1 VKLSSKRRAAIAAVA
16 ILLIL
21 FLVRPG
27 VSRLKAR
34 IAASISRAVA
44 RPVEIG
50 AVQLRFLPRPGFD
63 LENLVIEEDPAFG
76 AEPILRASE
85 VTAVVR
91 VSSLLRGRLDVS
103 RLELTEP
110 SVNLV
115 RSADG
120 RWNLEDLLERT
131 ARTPTAPTA
140 KSKSETRPGF
150 PYIEASSGRINFKAG
165 PVKKSYALLDADF
178 ALWQESENIWGVR
191 LRAQPLR
198 TDMNLN
204 DAGVLRVN
212 GTWQRAPSLHETP
225 LQFSL
230 EWDRVQLG
238 QLSKL
243 ISGSDRGW
251 RGEWRVDATL
261 NGTPAGLQISAESSI
276 DNFRRYDISISSG
289 MRLQA
294 HCDAQYNSAEHMAH
308 EIFCSAPVGNGM
320 MTLHGD
326 AGAIGVHRISLS
338 LNLDNIP
345 ANAAAQLALRMKQ
358 NLPPDLVAS
367 GSVQGDF
374 VVKQDPESGRE
385 ARLQGRG
392 EIGDLRLQSASNK
405 VEVSPGT
412 VPFVVD
418 SEAHR
423 NSRDKSPRRF
433 AGESV
438 PVTGLRLEYGPFPLA
453 LGRPLP
459 AQARGWFGKSGY
471 GLEIRG
477 EAEIANTL
485 RLASL
490 LGVPA
495 IKANVDG
502 VAQMDLL
509 IAGSWTK
516 NVSEGS
522 SNFSAPELTGK
533 AQLHN
538 LRANV
543 RGLGGPVELSSAQM
557 VISPDEVRIDKLNAV
572 AANADWTG
580 LVTLPRNCGTP
591 GACIVN
597 FDLNTEQVALGELKE
612 WLHPAAS
619 ERRWYQVLASQPA
632 APSILPT
639 LRASG
644 KIGAAKLLVHNIV
657 ANRVSASLNLD
668 RDTLRISDLHANLLG
683 GKYKGD
689 WQFDFAG
696 TSPACTG
703 NGTLTAISLSQVA
716 EAMNDDWVSGTLTGS
731 YQFKSSSLDWQS
743 VDAKLQL
750 DLRTG
755 ALPHIALNAGD
766 SPLRIDRW
774 DVQARLHE
782 GEIEIAKGKL
792 VSPSG
797 TYEVSGTASLGRD
810 LDFKLTQ
817 GESVNASGAAAYS
830 IQGTLAEPRVA
841 LVPAPQTQAQLKP

>member
-1 VKLSSKRRAAIAAVA
+1 VKLSSKRRTAIAAVA
-16 ILLIL
+16 VLLIL

-27 VSRLKAR
+27 VSQLKAR
-34 IAASISRAVA
+34 IASSISRAVA

-115 RSADG
+115 RAADG
-120 RWNLEDLLERT
+120 RWNLEELLEHT

-150 PYIEASSGRINFKAG
+150 PYIEATSGRINFKAG
-165 PVKKSYALLDADF
+165 QVKKPYSLLDADF
-178 ALWQESENIWGVR
+178 ALWQESENSWGVR

-204 DAGVLRVN
+204 DAGILRVN
-212 GTWQRAPSLHETP
+212 GTWQRAPRLHETP

-243 ISGSDRGW
+243 ISGSDQGW
-251 RGEWRVDATL
+251 RGEGRGDVTFK
-261 NGTPAGLQISAESSI
+261 GTPAGLQIGADFSI
-276 DNFRRYDISISSG
+276 DNFHRYDISISSG
-289 MRLQA
+289 MRLQT

-308 EIFCSAPVGNGM
+308 EIFCSSPVGNGM

-326 AGAIGVHRISLS
+326 AGVIGSHRINLS

-345 ANAAAQLALRMKQ
+345 ANSAAQLALRMKK
-358 NLPPDLVAS
+358 NLPPDLMVA
-367 GSVQGDF
+367 GSVQADF
-374 VVKQDPESGRE
+374 VLKEDQESGHE
-385 ARLQGRG
+385 ARLQGQG

-412 VPFVVD
+412 VPFVLN

-423 NSRDKSPRRF
+423 NSRDKSPPRL
-433 AGESV
+433 AADWV
-438 PVTGLRLEYGPFPLA
+438 PVAGLRLQYGPFPLA

-477 EAEIANTL
+477 DAEIASTL

-502 VAQMDLL
+502 IVQMDLL

-522 SNFSAPELTGK
+522 SNFSAPSLTGK
-533 AQLHN
+533 VQLHN
-538 LRANV
+538 LRATV
-543 RGLGGPVELSSAQM
+543 HGLGGPVEISSAQM
-557 VISPDEVRIDKLNAV
+557 VLSPNEVSIDKLNAQ
-572 AANADWTG
+572 AGNAHWTG
-580 LVTLPRNCGTP
+580 TVTLPRGCGAP
-591 GACIVN
+591 GACLMN

-612 WLHPAAS
+612 WLQPTAS
-619 ERRWYQVLASQPA
+619 ERRWYQLLASQPA
-632 APSILPT
+632 APSILPN

-644 KIGAAKLLVHNIV
+644 KISAAKLLVHNVV

-668 RDTLRISDLHANLLG
+668 RGSLKISDLHADFLG

-696 TSPACTG
+696 PSPAYSG
-703 NGTLTAISLSQVA
+703 NGTLTSISLSQVA
-716 EAMNDDWVSGTLTGS
+716 DAMNDDWVSGTLTGS
-731 YQFKSSSLDWQS
+731 YQFKSSSLDWPS
-743 VDAKLQL
+743 LDAKLQF
-750 DLRTG
+750 DLRNA

-766 SPLRIDRW
+766 SPLKIDRW
-774 DVQARLHE
+774 DGQARLYE
-782 GEIEIAKGKL
+782 GKIEIARGKS

-797 TYEVSGTASLGRD
+797 TYEVSGTASLGRN
-810 LDFKLTQ
+810 LDFKVTQ
-817 GESVNASGAAAYS
+817 GESTKAGGATTYS
-830 IQGTLAEPRVA
+830 IHGTLAEPRVA